1 VSLRARFHLKPDREQ
16 DLSPGSGRGMHKQ
29 VLVALLDGDPD
40 IAEMYALGLSMRG
53 FRVKTCG
60 SGAELFAAAN
70 AELPDIFVIDW
81 DLPAGGEA
89 ILIAVRR
96 DDRMSAI
103 PVLILTGLTQ
113 SDDVIER
120 GHGYAVS
127 GWHVKIHTPPNAL
140 ADAVVAACA

>member
-1 VSLRARFHLKPDREQ
+1 LSLRARFRLKPDREQ
-16 DLSPGSGRGMHKQ
+16 DFSPSSGRGMHKQ

-40 IAEMYALGLSMRG
+40 VAEMYALGLSLRG
-53 FRVKTCG
+53 FRVKTYG

-70 AELPDIFVIDW
+70 LELPDIVVIDW

-96 DDRMSAI
+96 HNRMSAI

-113 SDDVIER
+113 TDEVM
-120 GHGYAVS
+120 GGLQYAVS
-127 GWHVKIHTPPNAL
+127 GWHVKIHTPPGAL
-140 ADAVVAACA
+140 ADALVAASA